1 MVNHN
6 FTQFVPQPS
15 KLNRYCCI
23 CKDSYDDY
31 LTVFYLSTQHVNI
44 PTHQKLL
51 RKSSFCDYIEDLCR
65 DINTSKKVIVQEEG
79 HQKVKRRERKGKK
92 AAAKAK
98 PFQ

>member
-1 MVNHN
+1 MVNLYS
-6 FTQFVPQPS
+6 TQFVPQPS

-23 CKDSYDDY
+23 CKESYDDY

-65 DINTSKKVIVQEEG
+65 DINTSKKVIVEEEG
-79 HQKVKRRERKGKK
+79 EKKVKRRERKGKK
-92 AAAKAK
+92 GVVKGKA
-98 PFQ
+98 FQ